1 MRTKNDA
8 GKPRWS
14 LLPTGT
20 VAAVV
25 RVLEHGALKYG
36 VDNWQSVPEAR
47 TRYYD
52 AAQRHLQAW
61 WEGELLD
68 PESKEPHLAHA
79 ACCMLFLMWFESEGQ
94 ALLAKGAAR

>member
-1 MRTKNDA
+1 MNSQGAKHDT

-36 VDNWQSVPEAR
+36 AGNWTLVPEAR

-61 WEGELLD
+61 WEGELFD

-79 ACCMLFLMWFESEGQ
+79 ACCMLFLMWFELNGESSP
-94 ALLAKGAAR
+94 